1 MSRNLEDNY
10 IGEEKDIIG
19 KRIVASSIEDPYTL
33 GYIIFDDGTYYPLEE
48 TEYGFRVPTSS
59 SVEDKL
65 INNEELRKLFF
76 ENNVIDEEENL
87 RLLKIREKKC
97 KNHEL
102 WLEKA
107 EFKRYIELDNKFK
120 NKKDL
125 KIDNVFNAEKFIG
138 YGFLTILEKAL
149 SNGYYYFSFNDNIYS
164 IEDRDISKA
173 ICPISDLK

>member
-59 SVEDKL
+59 SVEYKL

-87 RLLKIREKKC
+87 RLLKIREEKC

-107 EFKRYIELDNKFK
+107 EFKRYIELNDKFK
-120 NKKDL
+120 NKKEL
-125 KIDNVFNAEKFIG
+125 NIDNIFDGQKYLG
-138 YGFLTILEKAL
+138 SHYSSILDKAI
-149 SNGYYYFSFNDNIYS
+149 SNGYYYFSFNDRVYS
-164 IEDRDISKA
+164 VENKDTSNP
-173 ICPISDLK
+173 ICLISDLK